1 MSVELL
7 GFRIDTYSFEE
18 AVSKAKELIDGKSVA
33 QVVTINPEMF
43 EYASKDADFTNIVKE
58 AEMVIPDGVGVKLA
72 LQINGVKTARIP
84 GIDFTK
90 RLLEESALNSIPVA
104 IIGAKE
110 EIVTKAI
117 ENLQKEINGLNI
129 VYYHDGYFENDEEIY
144 NELSKKSPKLILV
157 ATGSPKQEKFIYNA
171 KKILKPSLMV
181 GIGGSL
187 DVWSGSIK
195 RAPKVFQLL
204 GLEWFYRTITQPAR
218 LKRIFPTLPLFVIK
232 AFNYKFSK

>member
-7 GFRIDTYSFEE
+7 GFRIDTFSFEE
-18 AVSKAKELIDGKSVA
+18 AISKAKELIDGKSVA

-84 GIDFTK
+84 GVDFAK
-90 RLLEESALNSIPVA
+90 RLLEESAQNGIPVA
-104 IIGAKE
+104 IVGAKE
-110 EIVTKAI
+110 EIISKAV
-117 ENLQKEINGLNI
+117 ENLQNEINGLNI
-129 VYYHDGYFENDEEIY
+129 VYYHNGYFDNDEEIY
-144 NELSKKSPKLILV
+144 NELSKKSPKLVLV
-157 ATGSPKQEKFIYNA
+157 AMGSPRQEKFIYNA
-171 KKILKPSLMV
+171 KNTLKPCFMV

-187 DVWSGSIK
+187 DVWSGNVK
-195 RAPKVFQLL
+195 RAPKIFQIL
-204 GLEWFYRTITQPAR
+204 GLEWFYRTITQPSR
-218 LKRIFPTLPLFVIK
+218 FKRIFPTLPLFVIK